1 MWRQRFEGVKISSS
15 IPSKKS
21 IQDRQS
27 IISQADARGLQLSED
42 GKSWVPIHPE
52 SNQLVIAENEPSN
65 YSVSS
70 YVGASILG
78 VVLGVLLVILYF
90 AISVFALLIG
100 VYLVLILPISLL
112 SGSYVS
118 LGEFLFG

>member
-1 MWRQRFEGVKISSS
+1 M
-15 IPSKKS
+15 
-21 IQDRQS
+21 
-27 IISQADARGLQLSED
+27 
-42 GKSWVPIHPE
+42 
-52 SNQLVIAENEPSN
+52 IAENEPPN

-118 LGEFLFG
+118 LVNFYSVNFSETSRLTRVQTPRP